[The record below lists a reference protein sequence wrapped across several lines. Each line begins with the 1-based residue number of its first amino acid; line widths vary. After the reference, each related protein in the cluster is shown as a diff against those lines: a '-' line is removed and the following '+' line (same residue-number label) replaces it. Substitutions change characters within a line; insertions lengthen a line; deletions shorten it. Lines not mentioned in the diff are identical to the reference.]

1 MHRSNDR
8 MKPTKRTAYFDCFC
22 GVSGDMVLAALLD
35 VGLDKR
41 RLLKSLSAL
50 EIGGV
55 QLKVRKATRGGIKGT
70 RVDVVPRKAASR
82 PRNLA
87 DLTRI
92 IEKSAIGD
100 NAKRKS
106 IAALKAL
113 ARAEARVHGIA
124 VKNVH
129 FHELGAVDTIV
140 DIVGA
145 VLGLEMLGV
154 DEVCCSPVSVGSGTV
169 KCAHGVFPVPAP
181 ATAELLKGLPVR
193 QIEENREI
201 TTPTGAV
208 LMKTLCSR
216 FGPMPAM
223 AVSRIGYGAGAAN
236 PKDKGSRPNVLRLFI
251 GEHPAGAEMDEVFIL
266 SANIDD
272 VTPEVCGHALER
284 FLSEGALDAWAAPVV
299 MKKGRPAWTLSV
311 MCTPEMVE
319 QMEEIFFRETS
330 TFGVRRHL
338 AGRTKLERKTVKV
351 KTRRG
356 TVGVKI
362 GLLGGKV
369 VSASP
374 EYDDCRTLAA
384 RHGVA
389 LRSVYE
395 EALLCYLRKKK

>member
-1 MHRSNDR
+1 MHRSHDK
-8 MKPTKRTAYFDCFC
+8 MKTTKRTAYFDCFC

-55 QLKVRKATRGGIKGT
+55 QLKVRKAIRGGIEGT
-70 RVDVVPRKAASR
+70 RVEVVPRKTAPR

-100 NAKRKS
+100 DAKRKS
-106 IAALKAL
+106 IAALKTL
-113 ARAEARVHGIA
+113 ARAEAKVHGIA

-154 DEVCCSPVSVGSGTV
+154 DEVYCSPVSVGSGTV

-193 QIEENREI
+193 QIEEDREI

-319 QMEEIFFRETS
+319 QMEEIFFRETG

-362 GLLGGKV
+362 GLLDGKV

-384 RHGVA
+384 RHGAA